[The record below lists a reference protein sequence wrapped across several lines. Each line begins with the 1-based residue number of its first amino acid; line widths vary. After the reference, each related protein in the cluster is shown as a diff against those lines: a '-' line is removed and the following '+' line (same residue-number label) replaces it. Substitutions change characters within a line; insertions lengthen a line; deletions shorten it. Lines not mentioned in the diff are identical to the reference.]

1 MAVTLFHKVV
11 NKTTVNIKNNV
22 HITIGNKPKQ
32 KPQTLKLN
40 AITRSQYDRSVS
52 KY

>member
-1 MAVTLFHKVV
+1 MAVTLYHKVINNYNV
-11 NKTTVNIKNNV
+11 KINNNV
-22 HITIGNKPKQ
+22 NITIGKKKP

-40 AITRSQYDRSVS
+40 AITRSQYDRKVS